1 VSLLNFNT
9 WHSLNE
15 AIAFDKSANYADK
28 TFGYPVGAVDTTK
41 VFLGGTGSDWGGS
54 MQRALWFARTADDWA
69 KSNGKNGSLISS
81 QKRSR
86 VLTASGNTSDHYK
99 GNNNTYAVDIAASGT
114 EGDALLAYIME
125 KFGHPE
131 YKGGSWFNIT
141 IDGYRYQVGWKVKN
155 HFDHIHVGVKR
166 TIGERIASTV
176 SNMKESLGAKLI
188 KHPKIADWLK
198 KNIPN
203 PVTADQLDGMLKSDP
218 KTFDW
223 FKKTFSIN
231 DAGDSI
237 GNTSVDS
244 NLTTSNIKS
253 NYTGEKA
260 ANINLLVNEITA
272 LGVTNKY
279 AIVGMLS
286 TIGKESGFI
295 PKNEIPYK
303 STDNARIRKIFGSR
317 VKGLTD
323 DELTAL
329 KSNDIK
335 FWDRVYGS
343 DDPTGKSQQ
352 YGNNNPGDGA
362 KYLGRGFNGITFKGN
377 YKKYGDAIG
386 MDLVTSPESLNDP
399 AVAAKAAVKFL
410 LNGLKTKGIDPNSFT
425 DKKDAIHAF
434 VQVNAGLGSNIEG
447 SETLANALK
456 VSDNFDLA

>member
-15 AIAFDKSANYADK
+15 AVAFDKSANYADK
-28 TFGYPVGAVDTTK
+28 TFGYPVGTVDTTK

-54 MQRALWFARTADDWA
+54 MQRALWFARIADDWA
-69 KSNGKNGSLISS
+69 MANGKNKSLISS

-99 GNNNTYAVDIAASGT
+99 GNSNAYAVDIATAGA

-166 TIGERIASTV
+166 TLGERIETV
-176 SNMKESLGAKLI
+176 VNNVKGTLGAKLI
-188 KHPKIADWLK
+188 NHPKIAEWLK
-198 KNIPN
+198 KNVPN
-203 PVTADQLDGMLKSDP
+203 AVTADQLDGLIKSDP
-218 KTFDW
+218 KTFEW
-223 FKKTFSIN
+223 FKKTFNLNDKGDPISI
-231 DAGDSI
+231 
-237 GNTSVDS
+237 S
-244 NLTTSNIKS
+244 NVGTLNVKS

-260 ANINLLVNEITA
+260 TNINLLINEIAA

-279 AIVGMLS
+279 AVVGMLS

-295 PKNEIPYK
+295 PKNEIPYS
-303 STDNARIRKIFGSR
+303 STDNKRIRKIFGSR
-317 VKGLTD
+317 VAGLTD
-323 DELTAL
+323 DELTSL
-329 KSNDIK
+329 KNNDIK

-343 DDPTGKSQQ
+343 DDPTGRSQQ
-352 YGNNNPGDGA
+352 YGNSNPGDGA
-362 KYLGRGFNGITFKGN
+362 KYLGRGFNGITFKSN
-377 YKKYGDAIG
+377 YKKYGDIIG
-386 MDLVTSPESLNDP
+386 MDLVTNPESLNDP
-399 AVAAKAAVKFL
+399 QTAAKAAVSFL

-425 DKKDAIHAF
+425 NKKDAIRAF
-434 VQVNAGLGSNIEG
+434 VQINAGAGTNIEG
-447 SETLANALK
+447 SETLANAIK
-456 VSDNFDLA
+456 ISDNFDLA

>member
-1 VSLLNFNT
+1 
-9 WHSLNE
+9 
-15 AIAFDKSANYADK
+15 
-28 TFGYPVGAVDTTK
+28 
-41 VFLGGTGSDWGGS
+41 
-54 MQRALWFARTADDWA
+54 
-69 KSNGKNGSLISS
+69 
-81 QKRSR
+81 
-86 VLTASGNTSDHYK
+86 
-99 GNNNTYAVDIAASGT
+99 
-114 EGDALLAYIME
+114 ME

-166 TIGERIASTV
+166 TVGERIESAV
-176 SNMKESLGAKLI
+176 NKVKESLGAKLV
-188 KHPKIADWLK
+188 KNPKIAEWLK

-203 PVTADQLDGMLKSDP
+203 AVTSEKLDSILAADP
-218 KTFDW
+218 KTFEW
-223 FKKTFSIN
+223 FKRTFNLN
-231 DAGDSI
+231 DAGDSLVS
-237 GNTSVDS
+237 TD
-244 NLTTSNIKS
+244 LTTANIKS

-260 ANINLLVNEITA
+260 TNINLLVNEITA

-286 TIGKESGFI
+286 TIGKESGFV

-303 STDNARIRKIFGSR
+303 STSNARIRKIFGSR

-329 KSNDIK
+329 KNNDIK

-362 KYLGRGFNGITFKGN
+362 KYLGRGFNGITFKSN

-386 MDLVTSPESLNDP
+386 MDLVANPESLNDP

-447 SETLANALK
+447 SETLANAIK
-456 VSDNFDLA
+456 VSDNFNLA

>member
-1 VSLLNFNT
+1 MSLLNFNT

-15 AIAFDKSANYADK
+15 AVAFDKSANYADK
-28 TFGYPVGAVDTTK
+28 TFGYPVGTVDTTK
-41 VFLGGTGSDWGGS
+41 VFPGGSNGDWGGS

-69 KSNGKNGSLISS
+69 TSNGKNRSLISS

-99 GNNNTYAVDIAASGT
+99 GNNNAYAVDIATAGA

-166 TIGERIASTV
+166 TIGERIETAVNTV
-176 SNMKESLGAKLI
+176 KGTLGAKLI
-188 KHPKIADWLK
+188 NHPKIAEWLK

-203 PVTADQLDGMLKSDP
+203 PVTADQLDGLLKSDP

-223 FKKTFSIN
+223 FKKTFNLN
-231 DAGDSI
+231 DAGDQLNSVP
-237 GNTSVDS
+237 GETTVNT
-244 NLTTSNIKS
+244 LGLKS

-260 ANINLLVNEITA
+260 SNINLLINEMISQ
-272 LGVTNKY
+272 GITNKY
-279 AIVGMLS
+279 AVVGMLS
-286 TIGKESGFI
+286 TIGKESGFV
-295 PKNEIPYK
+295 PKNEVPYNT
-303 STDNARIRKIFGSR
+303 TDNSRIRKIFGSR
-317 VKGLTD
+317 VSKLSD

-329 KSNDIK
+329 KGNTIK

-343 DDPTGKSQQ
+343 DDPTGRSQQ
-352 YGNNNPGDGA
+352 YGNSNPGDGA

-377 YKKYGDAIG
+377 YKKYGDIVG
-386 MDLVTSPESLNDP
+386 MDLVANPESLNDP
-399 AVAAKAAVKFL
+399 KVAAKAAVSFL
-410 LNGLKTKGIDPNSFT
+410 LNGLKTKGVDPNSFT
-425 DKKDAIHAF
+425 NKKDATHAF

-447 SETLANALK
+447 SETLANAIK
-456 VSDNFDLA
+456 ISDNFEVA

>member
-15 AIAFDKSANYADK
+15 SVTFDKGANYPDK
-28 TFGYPVGAVDTTK
+28 TFGYPVGTVDTVK
-41 VFLGGTGSDWGGS
+41 VFPGGSNGDWGGS

-69 KSNGKNGSLISS
+69 MANGKNRSLISS

-99 GNNNTYAVDIAASGT
+99 GNNNAYAVDIAIAGT
-114 EGDALLAYIME
+114 EGDTLLAYIME

-166 TIGERIASTV
+166 TIGERIESTV
-176 SNMKESLGAKLI
+176 SNMKETLGAKLI
-188 KHPKIADWLK
+188 KHPKIAEWLK

-203 PVTADQLDGMLKSDP
+203 AVTADQLDGLLKSDP

-231 DAGDSI
+231 DAGDPLT
-237 GNTSVDS
+237 GVPGETTVNT
-244 NLTTSNIKS
+244 LGLKS

-260 ANINLLVNEITA
+260 SNINLLINEMISQ
-272 LGVTNKY
+272 GITNKY
-279 AIVGMLS
+279 AVVGMLS
-286 TIGKESGFI
+286 TIGKESGFV
-295 PKNEIPYK
+295 PRNEVPYN
-303 STDNARIRKIFGSR
+303 STDNKRIRKIFGSR
-317 VKGLTD
+317 VSKLSD

-329 KSNDIK
+329 KGNTIK

-343 DDPTGKSQQ
+343 DDPTGRSQQ
-352 YGNNNPGDGA
+352 YGNSNPGDGA

-377 YKKYGDAIG
+377 YKKYGDIVG
-386 MDLVTSPESLNDP
+386 MDLVANPESLNDP
-399 AVAAKAAVKFL
+399 KVAAKAAVSFL
-410 LNGLKTKGIDPNSFT
+410 LNGLKTKGVDPNSFT
-425 DKKDAIHAF
+425 NKKDATHAF

-447 SETLANALK
+447 SETLANAIK
-456 VSDNFDLA
+456 ISDNFDLA